1 MKKILVTGG
10 TVFVSK
16 NVAEYFA
23 EKGHEV
29 YILNRDNYEQPKNT
43 KLIKADRN
51 NLGDSLRNYNFD
63 VVLDVTAYTK
73 SDVKNLLDALNPVR
87 QYVLISSSAVYPETL
102 EQPFNENQKTGR
114 NAIWKDYGTNKI
126 EAEEYLFSKIPDAY
140 VIRPPYLYGP
150 QNNLYRE
157 AFVFDCAEAKRTFFV
172 PKDGSIRL
180 QFFYIKDFCQFI
192 DIIIEEKPQ
201 NHIFNVGNEQ
211 SISVL
216 DWVKLCYEVVGADL
230 SVQNVYAQI
239 EQRNY
244 FSFYDYE
251 YALDVSLQKSIFPK
265 TTDLKEGLKQSY
277 LWYKE
282 NKDKVN
288 KRDYFGF
295 IDGEFV
301 GKEKV
306 DD

>member
-1 MKKILVTGG
+1 M
-10 TVFVSK
+10 
-16 NVAEYFA
+16 
-23 EKGHEV
+23 
-29 YILNRDNYEQPKNT
+29 QPKNT
-43 KLIKADRN
+43 KLVKADRN

-73 SDVKNLLDALNPVR
+73 SDVKNLLDALNPVS

-172 PKDGSIRL
+172 PKDGSMKL
-180 QFFYIKDFCQFI
+180 QFFYIKDLCQFI

-230 SVQNVYAQI
+230 KVQNVYAQI

-251 YALDVSLQKSIFPK
+251 YALDVSLQKSVFPK

-301 GKEKV
+301 GKNEYL
-306 DD
+306 